1 MELKQVCAGSDAEWG
16 RTPEDSPVGDGRVFQ
31 GPFSVPM
38 KLTTCSPRLSTQ
50 PWSRSRCTVS
60 AVLKRASLK
69 KVALTVDSPRL
80 AAIAL
85 KVKLD
90 ALSK

>member
-1 MELKQVCAGSDAEWG
+1 
-16 RTPEDSPVGDGRVFQ
+16 
-31 GPFSVPM
+31 
-38 KLTTCSPRLSTQ
+38 
-50 PWSRSRCTVS
+50 VS

-69 KVALTVDSPRL
+69 EFALTVDSPRL